1 LTGYVPVIK
10 KTLPV
15 FKFITDKP
23 FWVNLLVVIGIVIIL
38 FLLFFSSLGI
48 ITRHSSLEKVPSV
61 LGKNV
66 EDAKKL
72 LETAGFDVAVKDS
85 VYIDTAGPLA
95 VVRQAP
101 EADATVK
108 IHRTIYLTVNRAV
121 APLIDMPD
129 LRGFSFMSAE
139 LYLKSLG
146 LRVGDTSYVP
156 DIAKNAVKEQLLNG
170 QPVAPGTKVNMGSA
184 IGFVLGSGIGEA
196 ELNVPDLV
204 GMTVSEA
211 RLYLSNKNI
220 NIGTVLTSET
230 ISDTANA
237 YIRQQSPLPFSTLAP
252 GQIVANKIR
261 PGQLMDIWITTTQP
275 ARDTSGA
282 GADLAPNQ

>member
-1 LTGYVPVIK
+1 M
-10 KTLPV
+10 

-23 FWVNLLVVIGIVIIL
+23 FWVNLLVVIGVVIIL
-38 FLLFFSSLGI
+38 FLLFFSTLGI

-61 LGKNV
+61 LGKTAD
-66 EDAKKL
+66 EAKKT
-72 LETAGFDVAVKDS
+72 LEASGFDVVVQDS

-95 VVRQAP
+95 VIRQAP

-108 IHRTIYLTVNRAV
+108 VHRTIYLTVNRAV

-129 LRGFSFMSAE
+129 LRGFSYMSAE

-146 LRVGDTSYVP
+146 LRVGDTTYTP
-156 DIAKNAVKEQLLNG
+156 DIARNAVKEQMLNG
-170 QPVAPGTKVNMGSA
+170 QPVSPGTKVNMGSA
-184 IGFVLGSGIGEA
+184 ISLVLGSGIGEA

-220 NIGTVLTSET
+220 NISTIIANEP

-237 YIRQQSPLPFSTLAP
+237 YVSKQSPLPFSTLAP

-261 PGQLMDIWITTTQP
+261 PGQLMDIWITTTVP
-275 ARDTSGA
+275 VGDTSNAASTEPG
-282 GADLAPNQ
+282 PNQ